1 MNIKKLLIRAL
12 SGLVYVGIIVLCTL
26 SGPVPVAC
34 LACLFALFACLELQN
49 ITYRLSI
56 DEAFYDGLDLAGCVL
71 LCLASWFYPIIFWL
85 LIWFFRIVVQLYF
98 GGKPIRDVSFSMM
111 TQMYIA
117 LPLSIMVII
126 GRMFPQTTIVLAIF
140 CFIWINDTGAF
151 LTGSLFGRHK
161 LFRRVSP
168 KKTWEGFIGGLSF
181 NLVAATLF
189 CYFSHG
195 FFCLPANIGIWLGL
209 ACVVTIVGT
218 FGDLFESLIKR
229 SLDIKDSGNIIP
241 GHGGILDRI
250 DSTLLVMPMAFIYL
264 LFYRLMEQPDFLYRL
279 VLTKVL

>member
-56 DEAFYDGLDLAGCVL
+56 DEAFYDGLDLAGCIL

-140 CFIWINDTGAF
+140 
-151 LTGSLFGRHK
+151 
-161 LFRRVSP
+161 
-168 KKTWEGFIGGLSF
+168 
-181 NLVAATLF
+181 
-189 CYFSHG
+189 
-195 FFCLPANIGIWLGL
+195 
-209 ACVVTIVGT
+209 
-218 FGDLFESLIKR
+218 
-229 SLDIKDSGNIIP
+229 
-241 GHGGILDRI
+241 
-250 DSTLLVMPMAFIYL
+250 
-264 LFYRLMEQPDFLYRL
+264 
-279 VLTKVL
+279 